1 MFYTTK
7 FINMA
12 HKYILDS
19 QKNNILIVLLILA
32 FFTGATIQFG
42 EGSAPIGIVMFLI
55 ALGLT
60 TQIKLQGTYIT
71 KSSKFYVVL
80 GIFMVLANI
89 VYNLKAL
96 NQLGTLDSMAFF
108 MGISFIA
115 YGTSKFR
122 RMGEFGIYMS
132 GTFIVLFLFF
142 YSILPSLHNNFIH
155 DFDHYFVLI
164 PSLYFVNTLTNMD
177 IHIIATETVH
187 FNGFEESTVIIG
199 GPCSGIYSMLLL
211 LGIIVGYVKMEKL
224 TDKKRI
230 YLLILAAVIIAYFS
244 NLIRVS
250 ILYIVGYYY
259 GIEKMMFVHV
269 YIGWFIFIIVSFG
282 IMTTLNRI
290 K

>member
-1 MFYTTK
+1 M
-7 FINMA
+7 INT
-12 HKYILDS
+12 
-19 QKNNILIVLLILA
+19 QKHNILVVLLIMA
-32 FFTGATIQFG
+32 FFTGATIQLG
-42 EGSAPIGIVMFLI
+42 EGYVPIGIVMFII

-80 GIFMVLANI
+80 GIFIVLADVI
-89 VYNLKAL
+89 YNLKAM
-96 NQLGTLDSMAFF
+96 NQLGTLDSIAFF

-115 YGTSKFR
+115 YGTGQYR

-132 GTFIVLFLFF
+132 GTFIVLFIFF
-142 YSILPSLHNNFIH
+142 YSILPSLNNNLIH
-155 DFDHYFVLI
+155 YFDHYFVLI
-164 PSLYFVNTLTNMD
+164 PSLFIAEALTNID
-177 IHIIATETVH
+177 INIIATETVH
-187 FNGFEESTVIIG
+187 FNGFEDASVVIG
-199 GPCSGIYSMLLL
+199 GPCSGLYSMMLL
-211 LGIIVGYVKMEKL
+211 LGIIVGYVKMERL

-230 YLLILAAVIIAYFS
+230 YLLIFAAIIIAYFS

-269 YIGWFIFIIVSFG
+269 YLGWIIFIIISLS
-282 IMTTLNRI
+282 IMTALNRI